1 MSFARASALC
11 QVSICSFR
19 RTQVRGEM
27 KSEIFLYGHFFYG
40 HRLGR
45 YVRPDDLNKRRSKK
59 NRSHQ
64 APVCFWG
71 SHDRLV
77 GTFNSRFCAGRQ

>member
-1 MSFARASALC
+1 
-11 QVSICSFR
+11 
-19 RTQVRGEM
+19 M

-59 NRSHQ
+59 TG
-64 APVCFWG
+64 AI
-71 SHDRLV
+71 RLLFAFV
-77 GTFNSRFCAGRQ
+77 DLTIG

>member
-59 NRSHQ
+59 TG
-64 APVCFWG
+64 AI
-71 SHDRLV
+71 RLLFAF
-77 GTFNSRFCAGRQ
+77 GDLTIG